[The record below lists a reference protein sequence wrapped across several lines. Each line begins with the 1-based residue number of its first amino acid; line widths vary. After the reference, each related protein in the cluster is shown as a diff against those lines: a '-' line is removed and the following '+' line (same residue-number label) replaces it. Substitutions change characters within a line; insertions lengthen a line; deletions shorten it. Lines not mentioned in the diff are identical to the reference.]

1 MSNIISTRL
10 SDVTANDKFTLD
22 LVDFANLFEYASS
35 CLSRIHRVL
44 EQTKDNTSWK
54 VHKHIGMYL
63 NWEAEAFTIPWITF
77 CTGLSINP
85 LLSHNL
91 RYLIGLLAMK
101 QLKMLESYADVYDS
115 FMTLPVDPPATWMR
129 SCEGNTYEHAWWL
142 GPLDTKPNE
151 VFFNTYPN
159 CVEVKELFT
168 EHFLQLPEGTAFLTP
183 ATLIEPKIMP
193 VAQQVSTIHAE
204 VQQEGNHLLKMIED
218 KVIEARI
225 VAASLMQMDSLLG
238 RDVGEAIAVTER
250 LSSQGIQ
257 GHLAFDVSD
266 VANIFEYAGSRL
278 LAIWTMLES
287 RRGVISAEGRII
299 LNEYLNW
306 EAENLHIFLGI
317 FRTGTVR
324 HVAKEMYSAFMNIPA
339 EPSSAWV
346 TSHVVQSYKFAWW
359 NTAFDMT
366 PNKAFIG
373 VHPSS
378 HELWEIL
385 FDHFGQ
391 LLSVQL

>member
-1 MSNIISTRL
+1 
-10 SDVTANDKFTLD
+10 
-22 LVDFANLFEYASS
+22 
-35 CLSRIHRVL
+35 
-44 EQTKDNTSWK
+44 
-54 VHKHIGMYL
+54 MYL
-63 NWEAEAFTIPWITF
+63 NWEAEAFTIPWVTF

-115 FMTLPVDPPATWMR
+115 FMTLSVDPPATWMR
-129 SCEGNTYEHAWWL
+129 GHEANTYEHAWWL
-142 GPLDTKPNE
+142 GPLDTEPNE

-168 EHFLQLPEGTAFLTP
+168 EHFLQLPEGTAFITP
-183 ATLIEPKIMP
+183 ATLIEPKITP
-193 VAQQVSTIHAE
+193 VAQQVSTIRTE
-204 VQQEGNHLLKMIED
+204 VQQEGNHLLKMIKD
-218 KVIEARI
+218 KVIETRI
-225 VAASLMQMDSLLG
+225 VATSLMQMDSLLG
-238 RDVGEAIAVTER
+238 RDR
-250 LSSQGIQ
+250 SQGVQ

-266 VANIFEYAGSRL
+266 MANIFEYAGSRL

-287 RRGVISAEGRII
+287 RRGVILAEGHII

-306 EAENLHIFLGI
+306 EAESFLLPWVSVCESARTDPLVSQNLHIFLGI

-324 HVAKEMYSAFMNIPA
+324 HVAEEMYLAFMNIPA

-359 NTAFDMT
+359 NTTFDVT
-366 PNKAFIG
+366 PNKDFIG
-373 VHPSS
+373 MHPSS
-378 HELWEIL
+378 HELWDIL
-385 FDHFGQ
+385 FDHFG
-391 LLSVQL
+391 